1 LYSILALG
9 QELKLSMEEVLCM
22 TQDEF
27 YYWIAY
33 FKVKAER
40 EKLHYGRSATKHKT

>member
-1 LYSILALG
+1 
-9 QELKLSMEEVLCM
+9 MEEVLCM

-40 EKLHYGRSATKHKT
+40 EKLQHGRSATKYKT

>member
-1 LYSILALG
+1 
-9 QELKLSMEEVLCM
+9 LCM

-27 YYWIAY
+27 NYWIAY

-40 EKLHYGRSATKHKT
+40 EKLYNGRSATKHKT

>member
-1 LYSILALG
+1 
-9 QELKLSMEEVLCM
+9 M

-40 EKLHYGRSATKHKT
+40 EKLQHGRSATKYKT

>member
-1 LYSILALG
+1 MFSILSLG
-9 QELKLSMEEVLCM
+9 YEIKKSMEEVLCM

-40 EKLHYGRSATKHKT
+40 DKLQHGRSATKYKT

>member
-1 LYSILALG
+1 
-9 QELKLSMEEVLCM
+9 LCM

-33 FKVKAER
+33 FKVKAEK

>member
-1 LYSILALG
+1 
-9 QELKLSMEEVLCM
+9 LKKSVEEICLL

-33 FKVKAER
+33 FKVKAEK
-40 EKLHYGRSATKHKT
+40 EKLHGRQQDRHSPKRNR

>member
-1 LYSILALG
+1 
-9 QELKLSMEEVLCM
+9 MEEVLLL

-33 FKVKAER
+33 FKVKAEK
-40 EKLHYGRSATKHKT
+40 EKLYNGRSATKHKA

>member
-9 QELKLSMEEVLCM
+9 QELKLSMEEVLCF

-33 FKVKAER
+33 FKVKAEK
-40 EKLHYGRSATKHKT
+40 EKQHYGRSAVKNKN

>member
-1 LYSILALG
+1 LG
-9 QELKLSMEEVLCM
+9 QELKLSMEEVLCF

-33 FKVKAER
+33 FKVKAEK
-40 EKLHYGRSATKHKT
+40 EKQQYGRSAIKHKA

>member
-1 LYSILALG
+1 
-9 QELKLSMEEVLCM
+9 MEEILLL

-33 FKVKAER
+33 FKVKAEK
-40 EKLHYGRSATKHKT
+40 EKLYNGRSAIKHKA

>member
-9 QELKLSMEEVLCM
+9 QELKMSMEEVLCM

-40 EKLHYGRSATKHKT
+40 EKLNYGRSAVKNKN

>member
-1 LYSILALG
+1 
-9 QELKLSMEEVLCM
+9 M

-33 FKVKAER
+33 FKVKAEK
-40 EKLHYGRSATKHKT
+40 EKQQYGRSATKYKT

>member
-1 LYSILALG
+1 
-9 QELKLSMEEVLCM
+9 MEEVLLM

-33 FKVKAER
+33 FKVKADK
-40 EKLHYGRSATKHKT
+40 EKLHGRSATKNKN

>member
-1 LYSILALG
+1 
-9 QELKLSMEEVLCM
+9 MEEVLCF

-33 FKVKAER
+33 FKVKAEK
-40 EKLHYGRSATKHKT
+40 EKLHYGTRQSTKHKA

>member
-1 LYSILALG
+1 
-9 QELKLSMEEVLCM
+9 M

-33 FKVKAER
+33 FKVKAEK
-40 EKLHYGRSATKHKT
+40 EKLHYGRSAVKNKN

>member
-1 LYSILALG
+1 M
-9 QELKLSMEEVLCM
+9 SMEEVCLM

-40 EKLHYGRSATKHKT
+40 EKLNYGRSATKYKT